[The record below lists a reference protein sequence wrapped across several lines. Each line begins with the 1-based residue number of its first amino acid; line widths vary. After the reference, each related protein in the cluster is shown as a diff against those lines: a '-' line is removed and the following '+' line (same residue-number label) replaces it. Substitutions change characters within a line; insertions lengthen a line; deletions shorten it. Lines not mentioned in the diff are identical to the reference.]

1 MSTRPKNFADRS
13 EIWRYD
19 MVKHNSKRLITSPV
33 DISALAWSDDGRAIL
48 FSSRPG
54 TADAL
59 AAITVE
65 GRSGYHYDARFWPS
79 SSDRPFVPSDIPLEN
94 FAIDPNDGSSVGLPS
109 GSEDFLDPSSSWPK
123 GTVAFSASAEPTSNA
138 VSYTSGNL
146 YREKPQLKARVAGR
160 TYTCQ
165 QTSCS
170 NVQGLWWS
178 PDGRT
183 LWYERRTGVADNAT
197 EFYAW
202 KPGRAA
208 PRLLLSTED
217 AIFGCKLVQVELVC
231 AHEGSTSPR
240 SIVAIS
246 LRDGTRRS
254 VFEPNPEFALLA
266 LGTVKRLEWTNSFG
280 ISTFG
285 DLVLPPNR
293 KDNQRLPL
301 VVVQYDSRGFL
312 RGGTADEYPIQVLAT
327 HGFAVLSFNR
337 PPWYASTLAVN
348 GQEAYMRANT
358 KGWMDRRSNLS
369 SLDTI
374 IRKLVDEGVVD
385 PDRVAITGQS
395 DGASTATY
403 ALASSTLFSAAIL
416 STCCESD
423 SMLAFGGEGLAN
435 FYVRGGYPASRYSGQ
450 AFWRE
455 GTLEGATTARPVPLL
470 IQASSAEFRL
480 GLTTYSE
487 LRSRGW
493 PVEMFVYPDEGHVK
507 IHPAHRYAIY
517 RRNVEWLTQNMKQ

>member
-1 MSTRPKNFADRS
+1 
-13 EIWRYD
+13 
-19 MVKHNSKRLITSPV
+19 
-33 DISALAWSDDGRAIL
+33 
-48 FSSRPG
+48 
-54 TADAL
+54 
-59 AAITVE
+59 
-65 GRSGYHYDARFWPS
+65 
-79 SSDRPFVPSDIPLEN
+79 
-94 FAIDPNDGSSVGLPS
+94 
-109 GSEDFLDPSSSWPK
+109 
-123 GTVAFSASAEPTSNA
+123 
-138 VSYTSGNL
+138 
-146 YREKPQLKARVAGR
+146 
-160 TYTCQ
+160 
-165 QTSCS
+165 
-170 NVQGLWWS
+170 
-178 PDGRT
+178 
-183 LWYERRTGVADNAT
+183 
-197 EFYAW
+197 
-202 KPGRAA
+202 
-208 PRLLLSTED
+208 
-217 AIFGCKLVQVELVC
+217 
-231 AHEGSTSPR
+231 
-240 SIVAIS
+240 
-246 LRDGTRRS
+246 
-254 VFEPNPEFALLA
+254 
-266 LGTVKRLEWTNSFG
+266 
-280 ISTFG
+280 
-285 DLVLPPNR
+285 
-293 KDNQRLPL
+293 
-301 VVVQYDSRGFL
+301 
-312 RGGTADEYPIQVLAT
+312 
-327 HGFAVLSFNR
+327 
-337 PPWYASTLAVN
+337 
-348 GQEAYMRANT
+348 
-358 KGWMDRRSNLS
+358 MDRRSNLS